1 MAILPLVI
9 APDERLNQPSATVTQ
24 VNDEVRALIRDM
36 LETMYHNK
44 GLGLAA
50 VQVGVMKRIVVV
62 DVAWGSPRY
71 EGTEHE
77 GKPGKPMTF
86 INPEIIAES
95 EEMMEF
101 KEGCLSFPEHYSD
114 VERPADV
121 TVRYLDEQGK
131 EQTLQASGILS
142 VCLQHEI
149 DHTNGVVFVDH
160 ISKLKRDM
168 ILRKLKKAKRLGLV
182 SEEADE

>member
-9 APDERLNQPSATVTQ
+9 APDERLNQPSATV
-24 VNDEVRALIRDM
+24 EVVDDSVRTLIADM

-44 GLGLAA
+44 GIGLAA
-50 VQVGVMKRIVVV
+50 VQVGVQKRVIVV
-62 DVAWGSPRY
+62 DIEWGSPRY

-77 GKPGKPMTF
+77 NKPGKPMTF
-86 INPEIIAES
+86 INPEIIEES
-95 EEMMEF
+95 EDLFKF

-114 VERPADV
+114 VERPAEV
-121 TVRYLDEQGK
+121 TVRYLDGQGN
-131 EQTLQASGILS
+131 EQTARVRGLLS

-168 ILRKLKKAKRLGLV
+168 ILRKLKKAKRLGLTT
-182 SEEADE
+182 EDAE